1 MQRLETETMPDCSPC
16 SLSRKIALSVEQ
28 LDRQDVVNAKTRCW
42 AMLTRIQFTSI
53 CSPKSLISLKMST
66 FKLKRKGTLT
76 DHLHQIWACCC
87 AQPLLINRLSVLKC
101 FIFREE
107 ELHYSKWLGF
117 KLQTE
122 RLGSEQQAANVK
134 ISPHYTPL
142 YCFSATQFVFLS
154 KPFPTNNGSFC
165 MRQPAAT
172 QKLKG
177 FYYSF

>member
-1 MQRLETETMPDCSPC
+1 MCR
-16 SLSRKIALSVEQ
+16 V
-28 LDRQDVVNAKTRCW
+28 
-42 AMLTRIQFTSI
+42 
-53 CSPKSLISLKMST
+53 
-66 FKLKRKGTLT
+66 
-76 DHLHQIWACCC
+76 
-87 AQPLLINRLSVLKC
+87 PLLC
-101 FIFREE
+101 FIFGED
-107 ELHYSKWLGF
+107 ELHCSKWLGF

-142 YCFSATQFVFLS
+142 YCFSATQFVLLS

-177 FYYSF
+177 FYYNKNCNILERMSERGNSVIYISNIVSLSFCLSLCASLSVPLSPCLSLSWPGSRDKLSEIGLLLRTRSRTDWLY